1 MTKEISS
8 SGGSPYQIYKSPN
21 SHIKMPSQPKP
32 PAYKIGQRVQERNK
46 SQSFS
51 KIPKNRKYTIVGGP
65 FLGKPDRSKFKRRRW
80 NYDCMED
87 GKNISVVKVQGMLQP
102 VEAE

>member
-1 MTKEISS
+1 MTEEVNTY
-8 SGGSPYQIYKSPN
+8 GGSPYQVYKSPN

>member
-1 MTKEISS
+1 MTKEIIS

-32 PAYKIGQRVQERNK
+32 PKYKIGQRVQERNK

-65 FLGKPDRSKFKRRRW
+65 FLGKPDNSKYKRRRW
-80 NYDCMED
+80 NYDCLEE
-87 GKNISVVKVQGMLQP
+87 GKNKSEVKVQGMLQP
-102 VEAE
+102 LEE